1 LERPPDAPAK
11 KEYISPVPELDD
23 QLSKLKSEHEK
34 LGAKDTENQK
44 RKRGAFAEW
53 ALLDRESK
61 RETEKVK
68 MVEKLL
74 EATVSGTLFAT

>member
-1 LERPPDAPAK
+1 M
-11 KEYISPVPELDD
+11 
-23 QLSKLKSEHEK
+23 
-34 LGAKDTENQK
+34 ENQK
-44 RKRGAFAEW
+44 RKRGALAEW

-61 RETEKVK
+61 RETAKVE

>member
-1 LERPPDAPAK
+1 M
-11 KEYISPVPELDD
+11 
-23 QLSKLKSEHEK
+23 
-34 LGAKDTENQK
+34 
-44 RKRGAFAEW
+44 
-53 ALLDRESK
+53 DRESK